1 MTMRCRRRPAGG
13 VKFSWDFH
21 YLRSPHS
28 HAPLSR
34 SLLCLSHAAPD
45 ERTSCTNFSPLHRGR
60 TYVGDL
66 TRREQR
72 ECRRELAEGRTCSL
86 PLVGLLP
93 PKQFAPPHQRGEK
106 FCSLYKTWI
115 PTLLRVHLSWAFCSP
130 SICSATSS
138 SGPQWT
144 PATTGRAP
152 RAAACPSSRTSPS
165 TARWWRPTCA
175 ARHPRSTACKQ
186 ARRAPATSATP
197 QIRS

>member
-1 MTMRCRRRPAGG
+1 M
-13 VKFSWDFH
+13 KFSRDFH
-21 YLRSPHS
+21 YLCSPHS

-45 ERTSCTNFSPLHRGR
+45 ERTSCTNFSPLHRGT

-72 ECRRELAEGRTCSL
+72 VSERAC
-86 PLVGLLP
+86 
-93 PKQFAPPHQRGEK
+93 RGEDLLSPPCWITSPKAVCTFSSGGKK

-115 PTLLRVHLSWAFCSP
+115 PTLLRGHLSWACCST
-130 SICSATSS
+130 SICTATSS

-144 PATTGRAP
+144 PATTGRTP
-152 RAAACPSSRTSPS
+152 RAAACPSLRTSPS
-165 TARWWRPTCA
+165 TAPWWRPTCA
-175 ARHPRSTACKQ
+175 ARHPRSTACRR